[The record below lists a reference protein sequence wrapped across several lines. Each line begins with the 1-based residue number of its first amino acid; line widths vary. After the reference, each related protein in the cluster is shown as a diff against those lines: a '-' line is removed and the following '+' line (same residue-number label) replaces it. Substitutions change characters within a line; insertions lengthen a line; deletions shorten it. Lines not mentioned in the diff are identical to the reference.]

1 MSKSN
6 TGYRSQSGLTV
17 GLDVGDRYC
26 HICVLDEAAEIV
38 DEGRVPTTKM
48 ALTRRLS
55 ALEPSLVAIEVGT
68 HSRWL
73 SQLIEELGH
82 TCLIANAYAASRFAG
97 ERKNDRIDAE
107 SLARQARSDPQKL
120 KPLSHRGESAAAD
133 LALVRSRDI
142 LVRARSM
149 LILRVRGLSKAHGSR
164 LPACDARYF
173 SVKVADLTPEALEP
187 AVQPLLEAIR
197 SLSDQIQVLDKQLEQ
212 LAEERYP
219 EAMVLRQVPG
229 VGPLISLSFV
239 LTLEDPYRFKD
250 SRDVGAYLG
259 LVPRQRQSGER
270 DPELGITKAGDAF
283 LRHLLVQGAHYI
295 VGVHGP
301 DCHLRRWALRRGGG
315 KNARKRTVIAVARK
329 LAVLLHRLWVTGEV
343 YEPLRGEPAEEVVA
357 A

>member
-6 TGYRSQSGLTV
+6 TRYGSQSGLTV
-17 GLDVGDRYC
+17 GLDVGDKYC

-38 DEGRVPTTKM
+38 DEGRVPATKT

-55 ALEPSLVAIEVGT
+55 ALKPSLVAIEVGT

-73 SQLIEELGH
+73 SQLIEEQGH

-97 ERKNDRIDAE
+97 ERKNDKIDAE
-107 SLARQARSDPQKL
+107 SLAREARSDPQKL
-120 KPLSHRGESAAAD
+120 KPISHRGESAAAD
-133 LALVRSRDI
+133 LAVVHSRDI

-164 LPACDARYF
+164 LPACDARHF
-173 SVKVADLTPEALEP
+173 SVKVAELVAEVLGP

-219 EAMVLRQVPG
+219 ETMVLRQVAG
-229 VGPLISLSFV
+229 VGPLISLSYV
-239 LTLEDPYRFKD
+239 LTLEDPYRFKR
-250 SRDVGAYLG
+250 SREVGAYLG
-259 LVPRQRQSGER
+259 LVPRQRQSGQR

-295 VGVHGP
+295 LGVHGP
-301 DCHLRRWALRRGGG
+301 DSHLRRWALRRGGG

-329 LAVLLHRLWVTGEV
+329 LAVLLHRLWVTGAV
-343 YEPLRGEPAEEVVA
+343 YEPLRGEPSQEVAVA
-357 A
+357 